1 MLKFLTH
8 LFRRNAT
15 AAAGPAQ
22 RPPATTHVDEDEAD
36 SANLVVMRRA
46 VLNRDK
52 KVVGYE
58 FVQADASK
66 AGQVDQNSDRSF
78 LKHLAFAT
86 TGAVLGK
93 RRAIVTVPARL
104 LFDPLL
110 EQLAGAGVAVMVRF
124 DADTQDF
131 EKLAERMQ
139 AMHKRGMLLGLSD
152 ARIAL
157 VHPELVNG
165 VRLAFLPVDQI
176 VAPDLL
182 QTIRLFRT
190 QHPQIQLLASGVHSY
205 EEFEVCR
212 KLRMHAFTGPFVTHR
227 RDWQDRPIDPGTLRL
242 CKLVNSLRAGAEMEA
257 IIEEVKLDPL
267 LSYRILCYANSA
279 AIGAQNKI
287 LALKDAIL
295 LIGRE
300 PLFRWLVLLLCASA
314 PSQSENSALL
324 ENALVRGR
332 MMEMLAGDLS
342 PALSEDFFLTGVLS
356 LLDVILQ
363 VPASGLL
370 EALDLPDDVKA
381 ALQERTG
388 PYAGL
393 LRLAEA
399 SEQTRAEAIN
409 DLCTELGIEAGKFS
423 DAHHAALMWARG
435 QQGGEADETEFSF
448 TPPAAVAVPTE
459 PGVATEHP
467 TPEVAQSDDAVSQL
481 ALGLCYAL
489 GEGVPKDLTKAMEW
503 YTKAAEQG
511 NAKAQWNVAVMHAQ
525 GQGGVDRDART
536 AALWHQ
542 KAAMQGFAPAQAAL
556 GLMYASGVG
565 VDKDAG
571 KALALLQQAA
581 LQGDMEAQHNLAVM
595 YEQGLAGEPD
605 LEQALAWF
613 SKAAQQG
620 LPTAQERLG
629 MMYAVGQAVQQ
640 DLVEAYQWFFI
651 ACKANQDTAKANL
664 AHCRDLL
671 DSDQVKEAETRA
683 ERWMHEHAAI
693 HATSGRPE

>member
-1 MLKFLTH
+1 MLKFLFH
-8 LFRRNAT
+8 LFRRSAT
-15 AAAGPAQ
+15 SVAGHVQPSL
-22 RPPATTHVDEDEAD
+22 ATINPNEEEAG
-36 SANLVVMRRA
+36 SANLVVVRHA

-58 FVQADASK
+58 FFQSDASK
-66 AGQVDQNSDRSF
+66 AGQVDENSEQSF
-78 LKHLAFAT
+78 LKFLESAT

-93 RRAIVTVPARL
+93 RRAMVTVPARL
-104 LFDPLL
+104 LFDPVL
-110 EQLAGAGVAVMVRF
+110 EKLAGAGVAVMIRF
-124 DADTQDF
+124 DAETRDWGRFTD
-131 EKLAERMQ
+131 RMQ

-157 VHPELVNG
+157 LHPELVNCVG
-165 VRLAFLPVDQI
+165 LAFLPVDQI

-227 RDWQDRPIDPGTLRL
+227 RDWQDKPIDPGTLRL

-257 IIEEVKLDPL
+257 IIEEIKLDPL

-279 AIGAQNKI
+279 AIGAQSKI

-314 PSQSENSALL
+314 PSHVENSALL

-342 PALSEDFFLTGVLS
+342 PAPSEDFFLTGVLS

-363 VPASGLL
+363 VPASALL
-370 EALDLPDDVKA
+370 QALDLPEDVKA

-399 SEQTRAEAIN
+399 SEQTQAEGIN
-409 DLCTELGIEAGKFS
+409 ALCTELGIEAGKFS
-423 DAHHAALMWARG
+423 DVHNAALVWARG
-435 QQGGEADETEFSF
+435 HQGDEADEPAFSF
-448 TPPAAVAVPTE
+448 TPPAAVAVPDQ
-459 PGVATEHP
+459 PGTATAP
-467 TPEVAQSDDAVSQL
+467 SAPEVPQPDGPDAQL
-481 ALGLCYAL
+481 ALGSRYAR

-511 NAKAQWNVAVMHAQ
+511 NAKAQWNVAAMHAQ

-542 KAAMQGFAPAQAAL
+542 KAALQGFAPAQAAL

-565 VDKDAG
+565 VDKDMG

-581 LQGDMEAQHNLAVM
+581 LQGDMEAQYNLAVM
-595 YEQGLAGEPD
+595 HEQGLAGAPD
-605 LEQALAWF
+605 LAQALVWF

-629 MMYAVGQAVQQ
+629 MMYAVGQSVQQ
-640 DLVEAYQWFFI
+640 DLVEAYKWFFI
-651 ACKANQDTAKANL
+651 ACKGNQDTAKANL

-671 DSDQVKEAETRA
+671 EADQVAEAESRA
-683 ERWMHEHAAI
+683 ERWMHDHAARQ
-693 HATSGRPE
+693 A